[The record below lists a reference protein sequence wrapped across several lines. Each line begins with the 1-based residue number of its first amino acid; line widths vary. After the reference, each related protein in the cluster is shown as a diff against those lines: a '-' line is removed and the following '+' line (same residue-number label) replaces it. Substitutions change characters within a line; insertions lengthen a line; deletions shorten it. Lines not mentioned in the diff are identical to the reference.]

1 MNNIEASHQTCFF
14 YRRKTM
20 AFVTCSQFNTSQ
32 EAQDKEAISAEDA
45 LLDKSSGEGGG
56 KVTVEK
62 IKAAIAG
69 DVAVAVKPKSG
80 ITGNGT
86 KESPLALNL
95 GDGLKVDETGK
106 VALNP
111 TETGKAIGSAEGGKA
126 LLQALKDNGLL
137 GDGLDVVNGKLIIKT
152 TRFFDAS
159 GTVLLGYGVDK
170 G

>member
-1 MNNIEASHQTCFF
+1 
-14 YRRKTM
+14 M
-20 AFVTCSQFNTSQ
+20 AFVTCSQFKTSQ
-32 EAQDKEAISAEDA
+32 EAQDNAAIKVEVE
-45 LLDKSSGEGGG
+45 LLDCAENAKGVTQPKGCEDSAQGG
-56 KVTVEK
+56 VITVEK
-62 IKAAIAG
+62 IKDAIAG
-69 DVAVAVKPKSG
+69 DVEVAVKSNSG

-106 VALNP
+106 VTLNP
-111 TETGKAIGSAEGGKA
+111 TETGKAVGSAEGGKA

-137 GDGLDVVNGKLIIKT
+137 GDGLDVVDGKLIIKT
-152 TRFFDAS
+152 TSFFDAS

>member
-1 MNNIEASHQTCFF
+1 
-14 YRRKTM
+14 M
-20 AFVTCSQFNTSQ
+20 AFVTCSQFKTSQ
-32 EAQDKEAISAEDA
+32 ESQDKKAISAEDT

-69 DVAVAVKPKSG
+69 DVAIAVKPNSG

-86 KESPLALNL
+86 EESPLALNL
-95 GDGLKVDETGK
+95 GDGLKVDASGK
-106 VALNP
+106 VGLNP
-111 TETGKAIGSAEGGKA
+111 SETGKAVGSAEGGKA

-137 GDGLDVVNGKLIIKT
+137 GDGLDVVNGKLIVKT
-152 TRFFDAS
+152 TKFTDAS
-159 GTVLLGYGVDK
+159 GTVTLGYGVDK